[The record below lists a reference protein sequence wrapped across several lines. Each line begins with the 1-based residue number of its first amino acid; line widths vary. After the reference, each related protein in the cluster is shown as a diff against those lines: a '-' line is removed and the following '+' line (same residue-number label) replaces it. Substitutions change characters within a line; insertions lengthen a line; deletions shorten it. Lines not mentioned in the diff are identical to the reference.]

1 MKQPVES
8 CGARF
13 SARTSASEIEMTDSP
28 NKPEEPKVFPG
39 SLLSPQAMGGINAGK
54 GFDFQTRY
62 AACNVPLWLLEV
74 AFHQLFFEGT
84 GDIDIRYTEAGKS
97 SRIHIQVKD
106 HDVQPGELKT
116 VIEQFSRLDS
126 DLPDTYKCFNL
137 VCSSLSATIRQVET
151 GLARFRGAKAF
162 YDDKPDALVPT
173 KQELDRRLRDAGL
186 GDYVDFIHAKVYI
199 DVGHGDMHHDD
210 RAINHF
216 ISRLLSHPDY
226 ADKLKAMVQPAF
238 AEIMREIGV
247 RKGNVIERAEI
258 EKLLQAAVATG
269 IAGEKKITLWLQNWT
284 SESFDAPADYALD
297 WSSHFDRVTRKVP
310 SPATWNSLLLP
321 ELDALKKKI
330 LKERKERLIRF
341 RGKCALSSGVALG
354 ATFPTV
360 GDWIFEI
367 PQPPAKDAWR
377 SDAPATNPYQLS
389 VEVVE
394 GAQDGTD
401 IVLGLNIKG
410 DGRQDI
416 LKYVDN
422 TGNRPRIFAF
432 MSPPSQGAQSI
443 RGAGDAVA
451 FGQSVREQLGPLLK
465 KNDLRKTR
473 IFFYGPFALAVFLGQ
488 HLTSVGEIQLLE
500 YQDPGYVPSCTLRT

>member
-1 MKQPVES
+1 
-8 CGARF
+8 
-13 SARTSASEIEMTDSP
+13 MTDSP
-28 NKPEEPKVFPG
+28 KPPGDSRTQSG

-62 AACNVPLWLLEV
+62 AACHVPVWLLEE

-84 GDIDIRYTEAGKS
+84 GDIDIRYVEAGKS
-97 SRIHIQVKD
+97 TRIHIQVKD
-106 HDVQPGELKT
+106 HDVTPAELKE
-116 VIEQFSRLDS
+116 VIEQFRQLDS
-126 DLPDTYKCFNL
+126 AHPDTYKCFTV
-137 VCSSLSATIRQVET
+137 VCPSLSAMLRPIET
-151 GLARFRGAKAF
+151 ALRRYRGAKPF
-162 YDDKPDALVPT
+162 YDDKPGALAPT
-173 KQELDRRLRDAGL
+173 KQDLEERLREAGL
-186 GDYVDFIHAKVYI
+186 GDYVDFINSKVFI
-199 DVGHGDMHHDD
+199 DVGHGYMHHDD
-210 RAINHF
+210 HAIDLF
-216 ISRLLSHPDY
+216 IGRLLKHPDY
-226 ADKLKAMVQPAF
+226 ADKVRAMVLPTY
-238 AEIMREIGV
+238 AEIMREIGA

-258 EKLLQAAVATG
+258 EKLLQAAVAAG

-284 SESFDAPADYALD
+284 SESFDPPADYALD
-297 WSSHFDRVTRKVP
+297 WSSQFDRVTRRVP
-310 SPATWNSLLLP
+310 SPEAWNKQLIP
-321 ELDALKKKI
+321 ELEALKKKI
-330 LKERKERLIRF
+330 LAERKERLIRF

-360 GDWIFEI
+360 GDWAFEI

-377 SDAPATNPYQLS
+377 SDAPATIPYQLN

-394 GAQDGTD
+394 GAPEGTD

-416 LKYVDN
+416 VKYVES
-422 TGNRPRIFAF
+422 TGTSPRIFAF

-451 FGQSVREQLGPLLK
+451 FGQAVREQLGTLLK
-465 KNDLRKTR
+465 KYDLHKTR

-488 HLTSVGEIQLLE
+488 HLTSVGAIQLFE